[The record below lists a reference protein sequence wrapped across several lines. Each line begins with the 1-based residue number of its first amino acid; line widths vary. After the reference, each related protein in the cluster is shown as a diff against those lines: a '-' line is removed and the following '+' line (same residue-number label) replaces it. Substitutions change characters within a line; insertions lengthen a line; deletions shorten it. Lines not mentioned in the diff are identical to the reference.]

1 MPSPAKLKLIVI
13 IILEIFRVHI
23 SIGRINLVEGFHV
36 GYSFQDIVPIS
47 RVYPAVSLGRLTML
61 GCDDRGGVRSPGGH
75 VPHTVILDVV
85 GRVGRVPALVPDG
98 SQQTRSALGSVPQK
112 HAAGPPA

>member
-1 MPSPAKLKLIVI
+1 MPSPAKLKLIVS

-23 SIGRINLVEGFHV
+23 SIGCINLVEGFHV
-36 GYSFQDIVPIS
+36 GYIFEDIVSIS
-47 RVYPAVSLGRLTML
+47 CVYPASFLYTVI
-61 GCDDRGGVRSPGGH
+61 GCDHRGGIRSPGGH
-75 VPHTVILDVV
+75 FPDTVILNVV
-85 GRVGRVPALVPDG
+85 VWVGRVPALVPDG